1 MYISSTGFGF
11 PSCYFLFVVKSYSFF
26 WPQLS
31 ACLDYFVLFGVIKYY
46 FVLFRVILC
55 YFVLFCVIF
64 AFFAGVRQE
73 QDLFVRL
80 IDSVTKQVPIHQP
93 CIFNYLIIDC
103 ILS

>member
-11 PSCYFLFVVKSYSFF
+11 PSCYFLFVVKSYSFSGHSF
-26 WPQLS
+26 N
-31 ACLDYFVLFGVIKYY
+31 ACLDYFVLFSVIN
-46 FVLFRVILC
+46 FVLFCVISC

>member
-31 ACLDYFVLFGVIKYY
+31 ACLDYFVLFSVIKY
-46 FVLFRVILC
+46 